1 MEYTKRNKQAATH
14 LAETP
19 TLLAQFY
26 RLQTKLSCTDNA
38 ERLCHELLAALTHA
52 LKNESPQHLIN
63 RIRRQPN
70 KPPIHRQSMST
81 ADAHNALTAI
91 RTLRTLA
98 REKPTFR
105 GRRKLDAYRQ
115 EILQLRK
122 AGASQHDIRLW
133 LKRERRCQVA
143 QSTISKYLMDIS
155 THVT

>member
-1 MEYTKRNKQAATH
+1 MEYTKRNKQSTTH

-19 TLLAQFY
+19 TLLAQLY
-26 RLQTKLSCTDNA
+26 RLQTQLSCTDKA

-52 LKNESPQHLIN
+52 LQNEPPQHLIN

-70 KPPIHRQSMST
+70 KPLGHLQSMST
-81 ADAHNALTAI
+81 TDAHDTLTAI
-91 RTLRTLA
+91 RALRTLA
-98 REKPTFR
+98 REKSTFR
-105 GRRKLDAYRQ
+105 GRRKLDTHRQ

-143 QSTISKYLMDIS
+143 QSTISKYLKDID